1 MIRRSLIGISLA
13 LTLGGCGEQEATH
26 AIESYGFTSVRLT
39 GIPIFGCGEHD
50 SVFYNTKFEAVG
62 VNGKPIHGVACGGIL
77 KSWTVRV
84 D

>member
-1 MIRRSLIGISLA
+1 MKKFAVLGIA
-13 LTLGGCGEQEATH
+13 LLLSGCGEQEAVR
-26 AIESYGFTSVRLT
+26 AIEAYGFTNIRLT
-39 GIPIFGCGEHD
+39 GVVLWGCGEHD
-50 SVFYNTKFEAVG
+50 SIFYNTKFDATA